1 VQQKALISLH
11 RYRAVLAE
19 EGLGYLFV
27 ASMVGRLPIGMT
39 GLAILLLVQGA
50 RDSFALGGIATGAYV
65 AGLAAVA
72 PLIGRLIDRRG
83 PRWVLVSCAVLFPAS
98 MAALVAAVSAGA
110 PSAVLLACAAAAGM
124 SFPPITVC
132 MRTFLRQRLPDD
144 ASLQAAYS
152 LDSVLIEVM
161 FIAGPMLVAFFAAF
175 ASAAASVLFSAVC
188 GLAGVAL
195 FLPALRAWRIEA
207 RRHATLLGPLSERQ
221 FVALIAIVLCY
232 CIAFGLTELGAAAY
246 AAEVGRP
253 ALINP
258 RYTPA
263 SAGSALGGLAYGS
276 RGWHAPL
283 LRQFGTMLAVLGA
296 GLLVLGAV
304 SWPPLLFGGLCILAG
319 VVMAPA
325 LIIQSM
331 LVAKVARPEHMTEA
345 FTWST
350 SALLGGVGLG
360 MALGGALVELWR
372 APSAFL
378 AGGAAALVAAVG
390 AFSLSRR

>member
-1 VQQKALISLH
+1 MISLQ
-11 RYRAVLAE
+11 RYRAVLAR
-19 EGLGYLFV
+19 EGLGYLFI

-50 RDSFALGGIATGAYV
+50 RDSFALGGIATGVYV

-72 PLIGRLIDRRG
+72 PIMGRAIDRHG
-83 PRWVLVSCAVLFPAS
+83 PRWVLVGCAALFPAS
-98 MAALVAAVSAGA
+98 MAALVGAVSSAA
-110 PSAVLLACAAAAGM
+110 PSALILACAAAAGM
-124 SFPPITVC
+124 TFPPMTVC
-132 MRTFLRQRLPDD
+132 MRTFLRQRLRDD

-161 FIAGPMLVAFFAAF
+161 FIAGPMLVALFVAF
-175 ASAAASVLFSAVC
+175 ASGAAAVLFAAAC
-188 GLAGVAL
+188 GLVGVVL
-195 FLPALRAWRIEA
+195 FLPALRGWRVEP
-207 RRHATLLGPLSERQ
+207 RQQATLLGPLGQ
-221 FVALIAIVLCY
+221 APFLALIAIVLCY
-232 CIAFGLTELGAAAY
+232 CVAFGLTELGAAAY
-246 AAEVGRP
+246 AAELNRP
-253 ALINP
+253 AL
-258 RYTPA
+258 A
-263 SAGSALGGLAYGS
+263 GVFLGVMSAGSALGGLAYGS

-283 LRQFGTMLAVLGA
+283 LRQFGTTLAVMGA
-296 GLLVLGAV
+296 GLVVLGIA
-304 SWPPLLFGGLCILAG
+304 SWPPLVFGALCLFAG

-331 LVAKVARPEHMTEA
+331 LVAKVARPEQMTEA

-372 APSAFL
+372 SPVAFL
-378 AGGAAALVAAVG
+378 GAGAAALIAAAG